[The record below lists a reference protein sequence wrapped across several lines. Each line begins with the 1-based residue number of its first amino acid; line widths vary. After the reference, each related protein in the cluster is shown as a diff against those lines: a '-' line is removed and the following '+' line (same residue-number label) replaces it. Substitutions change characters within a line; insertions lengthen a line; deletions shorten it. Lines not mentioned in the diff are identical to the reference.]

1 MVLVVVRQA
10 EVEGGNAVQ
19 VGVDGDHKLS
29 QINTSGTTDA
39 TSLHHFTSI
48 TWTTSLHFIFLQYI
62 FAFPLLAKEYYT

>member
-1 MVLVVVRQA
+1 MLVVVVRQA
-10 EVEGGNAVQ
+10 EVEGSNAVQ

-48 TWTTSLHFIFLQYI
+48 T
-62 FAFPLLAKEYYT
+62 